1 MGENMLFSRKLLVL
15 LLLVVPV
22 SVSAADL
29 AQSLF
34 NRHQHGVMQVRVIDT
49 ASGEK
54 SSIGSGF
61 AVQPDGLIVSN
72 YHVVASYVEHPDKY
86 RLEYTDSRGG
96 SGALQLLEIDVIND
110 LSVLKILKASDSE
123 GNPLSRF
130 VISDLRLSKGADI
143 FSMGNPLDLGMTIVQ
158 GIYNGQPEHSLYQ
171 RILFSGSLN
180 PGMSG
185 GPALARN
192 GEVIGV
198 NVSTAGNE
206 ISFLVPAVY
215 IRALIKRVRSSGKEE
230 AIDFKQ
236 RIEAQ
241 LFSHQHNYIAPLLK
255 QPWQSKPL
263 AGSVKTP
270 ERVADFMKC
279 WGQSEKDE
287 EVLYD
292 ATSRF
297 CSNQD
302 SIYLAPR
309 FRTGRISYNFQLLK
323 DKSLGILRFYNL
335 YQSRYQSMRAEFAY
349 GDKEEVTDLVC
360 HNDIVSMGRHQ
371 WKVGFCSRRYKEY
384 ASLYDIAVSMALM
397 KEHSQGVIANLKIE
411 GCGKENGLKLARKFM
426 ESIQWQP

>member
-1 MGENMLFSRKLLVL
+1 MLFGRKLIAL
-15 LLLVVPV
+15 LLLVIPATA
-22 SVSAADL
+22 SAADL

-34 NRHQHGVMQVRVIDT
+34 NRHQHGVVQVRVIDT

-86 RLEYTDSRGG
+86 RLEYTGPKGG
-96 SGALQLLEIDVIND
+96 IGALKLLDIDVIND
-110 LSVLKILKASDSE
+110 LSVLKILRAS
-123 GNPLSRF
+123 NPETEEDIPSSRF
-130 VISDLRLSKGADI
+130 AISARNLSKGADI

-185 GPALARN
+185 GPALARD

-215 IRALIKRVRSSGKEE
+215 IRALLDRVRKSGTEK
-230 AIDFKQ
+230 AANFTQ

-241 LFSHQHNYIAPLLK
+241 LFTHQHNYIAPLLK
-255 QPWQSKPL
+255 QTWQNKPL

-279 WGQSEKDE
+279 WGQSGKDE
-287 EVLYD
+287 DALYD
-292 ATSRF
+292 AVSRF

-302 SIYLAPR
+302 SIYLGSR

-323 DKSLGILRFYNL
+323 DKSLGTLRFYNL
-335 YQSRYQSMRAEFAY
+335 YQGRYQSLRAEFGY
-349 GDKEEVTDLVC
+349 GDKEEVSDLVC
-360 HNDIVSMGRHQ
+360 HNDIVSMGQHQ
-371 WKVGFCSRRYKEY
+371 WKVGFCSRRYKKY
-384 ASLYDIAVSMALM
+384 TSIYDIAVSMALM
-397 KEHSQGVIANLKIE
+397 KEHDRGVIANLKIE
-411 GCGKENGLKLARKFM
+411 GCGKDNGLKLVRKFM
-426 ESIQWQP
+426 ESIQ

>member
-1 MGENMLFSRKLLVL
+1 MLFGRKLIAL
-15 LLLVVPV
+15 LLLVIPATA
-22 SVSAADL
+22 SAADL

-34 NRHQHGVMQVRVIDT
+34 NRHQHGVVQVRVIDT

-86 RLEYTDSRGG
+86 RLEYTGPKGG
-96 SGALQLLEIDVIND
+96 IGALKLLDIDVIND
-110 LSVLKILKASDSE
+110 LSVLTISRAS
-123 GNPLSRF
+123 NPEAEEDIPSSRF
-130 VISDLRLSKGADI
+130 AISARNLSKGADI

-185 GPALARN
+185 GPALARD

-215 IRALIKRVRSSGKEE
+215 IRALLDRVRKSGTEKV
-230 AIDFKQ
+230 ANFTQ

-241 LFSHQHNYIAPLLK
+241 LFTHQHNYIAPLLK
-255 QPWQSKPL
+255 QAWQNKPL

-279 WGQSEKDE
+279 WGQSGKDE
-287 EVLYD
+287 DALYD
-292 ATSRF
+292 AVNRF

-302 SIYLAPR
+302 SIYLGSR

-323 DKSLGILRFYNL
+323 DKSLGTLRFYNL
-335 YQSRYQSMRAEFAY
+335 YQGRYQSLRAEFGY
-349 GDKEEVTDLVC
+349 GDKEEVSDLVC
-360 HNDIVSMGRHQ
+360 HNDIVSMGQHQ
-371 WKVGFCSRRYKEY
+371 WKVGFCSRRYKKY
-384 ASLYDIAVSMALM
+384 TSIYDIAVSMALM
-397 KEHSQGVIANLKIE
+397 KEHDRGVIANLKIE
-411 GCGKENGLKLARKFM
+411 GCGKDNGLKLVRKFM
-426 ESIQWQP
+426 ESIQ